1 MRLHDDAN
9 FLADADWVIA
19 EQKAHGSRLIVW
31 IIAAALASLVAWA
44 ALAKIDEVT
53 RSEGKVIPSR
63 QVQIVQS
70 LDGGIASEILV
81 QEGNQVEK
89 DQLLVRIDPARFI
102 SSLRENRS
110 QYLALSAKAARLKAI
125 AENKSFEPPQEVAEE
140 APHIVVQE
148 RTLYETT
155 QAETRTAIAIAK
167 QQLTQRTQE
176 LDEVKA
182 RRDQAAQSYQLTVR
196 ELELTEPLAAS
207 GAVADVELLRLRRD
221 VSRYKGERDA
231 SAAKIPRLQ
240 SAITEAKRKI
250 EEVEL
255 TKRNQ
260 ARTEL
265 SETMIKLG
273 TLSEGSVALA
283 DRVKLSEIRSPVRGT
298 IKHLLVSTVGGV
310 VQPGKKVVEIVP
322 TDDAL
327 VLEARISPQDI
338 AFLRPGQTA
347 RVKFT
352 AYDFSVYGG
361 LNAKLEHVGADTES
375 DEQGNAYYRVR
386 VRTDKNYLGEDRL
399 PIIPGMVAEVD
410 ILTGK
415 KSILTYL
422 LKPVLRARETALRE
436 R

>member
-1 MRLHDDAN
+1 M
-9 FLADADWVIA
+9 
-19 EQKAHGSRLIVW
+19 
-31 IIAAALASLVAWA
+31 
-44 ALAKIDEVT
+44 
-53 RSEGKVIPSR
+53 
-63 QVQIVQS
+63 
-70 LDGGIASEILV
+70 
-81 QEGNQVEK
+81 
-89 DQLLVRIDPARFI
+89 
-102 SSLRENRS
+102 
-110 QYLALSAKAARLKAI
+110 
-125 AENKSFEPPQEVAEE
+125 
-140 APHIVVQE
+140 VQE
-148 RTLYETT
+148 RTLFETT

-167 QQLTQRTQE
+167 QQLAQRTQE
-176 LDEVKA
+176 LNEVRA
-182 RRDQAAQSYQLTVR
+182 HRDQAAQSYQLTVR

-260 ARTEL
+260 ARNEL

-273 TLSEGSVALA
+273 ALSEGSVALA
-283 DRVKLSEIRSPVRGT
+283 DRVKQSEIRSPVRGT
-298 IKHLLVSTVGGV
+298 IKQLLVNTVGGV
-310 VQPGKKVVEIVP
+310 VQPGKEVVEIVP

-361 LNAKLEHVGADTES
+361 LNAKLEHIGADTES
-375 DEQGNAYYRVR
+375 DEKGNAYYRVR
-386 VRTDKNYLGEDRL
+386 VRTDKNYLGEDKL

>member
-1 MRLHDDAN
+1 MRLHDDSN
-9 FLADADWVIA
+9 FMADADWVIA

-31 IIAAALASLVAWA
+31 VIAAALATLIVWA
-44 ALAKIDEVT
+44 ALARIDEVT
-53 RSEGKVIPSR
+53 RGEGKVIPSR

-70 LDGGIASEILV
+70 LDGGIVSEILV

-89 DQLLVRIDPARFI
+89 DQLLVRIDPTRFV

-125 AENKSFEPPQEVAEE
+125 AENKPFEPPQEVVDET
-140 APHIVVQE
+140 PHLVVQE
-148 RTLYETT
+148 RTLFETT

-167 QQLTQRTQE
+167 QQLAQRTQE
-176 LDEVKA
+176 LNEVRA
-182 RRDQAAQSYQLTVR
+182 HRDQAAQSYQLTVR

-260 ARTEL
+260 ARNEL

-273 TLSEGSVALA
+273 ALSEGSVALA
-283 DRVKLSEIRSPVRGT
+283 DRVKQSEIRSPVRGT
-298 IKHLLVSTVGGV
+298 IKQLLVNTVGGV
-310 VQPGKKVVEIVP
+310 VQPGKEVVEIVP

-361 LNAKLEHVGADTES
+361 LNAKLEHIGADTES
-375 DEQGNAYYRVR
+375 DEKGNAYYRVR
-386 VRTDKNYLGEDRL
+386 VRTDKNYLGEDKL